1 MIPEEIRNALR
12 AVNDDTNIKT
22 VEILE
27 TIKAHFGETV
37 AFAVGR
43 GITGTFHALR
53 NALMLAMAAVK
64 VPEPA
69 GEVLREVAARIVKD
83 AEDALTV
90 LVVVSSE
97 VPKDHLPSP
106 ERETSDKVM
115 DLVMPILREQ
125 VRLFEEVATLSASLP
140 KKGD

>member
-12 AVNDDTNIKT
+12 AVNEDTNIKT

-37 AFAVGR
+37 AFAVSR

-53 NALMLAMAAVK
+53 NSLLIAMAAAK

-69 GEVLREVAARIVKD
+69 GKMLREVAARIVKD

-97 VPKDHLPSP
+97 VPKDHLPTP

-115 DLVMPILREQ
+115 DLVVPILREQ
-125 VRLFEEVATLSASLP
+125 VRLMEEVFALGESLH
-140 KKGD
+140 KKGE